1 MPNAQINITPK
12 RSVSFFA
19 FLSIFM
25 VGVSYLLLLLL
36 AVACI
41 YLPYLLL
48 LNTQTLQM
56 QVILL
61 FLGGIAVA
69 STMLWSL
76 LPRRDKFDPPGP
88 LLDRSTQP
96 KLFREIDKI
105 AGDRKSTRLNSS
117 HLVISYAVFCLKK
130 KKTSRFQPLPIHI
143 LAASLYLLLSSV
155 TRHTTHTTPTLHY
168 YYIAQFFLV
177 PHTARLC
184 LSPHS
189 AHLLSHENLNS

>member
-12 RSVSFFA
+12 RSVAFFA

-48 LNTQTLQM
+48 LNTQSLQM

-69 STMLWSL
+69 GTMLWSL

-105 AGDRKSTRLNSS
+105 AGALNEQVPCEVYLVGQPNAFVTRSEEHTSELQSQSN
-117 HLVISYAVFCLKK
+117 LVCRLLLEKK
-130 KKTSRFQPLPIHI
+130 K
-143 LAASLYLLLSSV
+143 
-155 TRHTTHTTPTLHY
+155 
-168 YYIAQFFLV
+168 
-177 PHTARLC
+177 
-184 LSPHS
+184 
-189 AHLLSHENLNS
+189 E